1 MEPIL
6 DSSKAAVVD
15 SSLRYRPIGS
25 NTPRGMKMI
34 LIRKDAGVAQIGT
47 LWHNDTFFTHW
58 FPLPRFPN
66 GNE

>member
-1 MEPIL
+1 MADTI
-6 DSSKAAVVD
+6 DSSKTAVVD
-15 SSLRYRPIGS
+15 SSLRYRPIDS

-58 FPLPRFPN
+58 FPLPRFDN
-66 GNE
+66 GSQ